1 MKRKLLLAN
10 LVLLGLATAL
20 TVHLRREWLEARTRE
35 QAVLRQSIRP
45 VAPPP
50 IGALPPAEPVRAAG
64 YAEIAQK
71 TLFSKDRNP
80 DVIVEVPAPPPPKP
94 MPPLPVFHGLLNLG
108 DGATAILSEKP
119 GAEHRDFR
127 PGEQVGE
134 FKLVAV
140 NNDEIVLEW
149 EGKTIT
155 KKVDDMID
163 RTPPPAA
170 PSASAASA
178 PATAARAIT
187 VTPPPPAQAAPG
199 GDLGGRG
206 ISACQ
211 KGDTSPAG
219 TVADGM
225 RKVIKNNPFGASC
238 YWEPLK

>member
-1 MKRKLLLAN
+1 MKRKLLIAN
-10 LVLLGLATAL
+10 VLLLGLAAGVA
-20 TVHLRREWLEARTRE
+20 VHLRRDWLEARSRE
-35 QAVLRQSIRP
+35 QAVLAQRIRP
-45 VAPPP
+45 VPPPP
-50 IGALPPAEPVRAAG
+50 IGALPAAEPVRAAG

-119 GAEHRDFR
+119 GAQHRDFR

-140 NNDEIVLEW
+140 NNEEIVLEW

-163 RTPPPAA
+163 RTPPPPA
-170 PSASAASA
+170 PAASA
-178 PATAARAIT
+178 PATAARSVSVA
-187 VTPPPPAQAAPG
+187 PSSPAQAAPG
-199 GDLGGRG
+199 EDLGGRG
-206 ISACQ
+206 INACQ

-219 TVADGM
+219 TVAGGM

-238 YWEPLK
+238 YWEPVK

>member
-1 MKRKLLLAN
+1 LKRKLLIAN
-10 LVLLGLATAL
+10 LVLLGLATTL

-35 QAVLRQSIRP
+35 QAVLRQQIRP
-45 VAPPP
+45 VPPPP
-50 IGALPPAEPVRAAG
+50 IGALPAAEPVRAAG
-64 YAEIAQK
+64 YADIAQK

-108 DGATAILSEKP
+108 DGATAILSERP

-127 PGEQVGE
+127 PGDLVGE

-140 NNDEIVLEW
+140 NNEEIVLEW

-163 RTPPPAA
+163 RTAAPAA
-170 PSASAASA
+170 PAAAAS
-178 PATAARAIT
+178 ATAARA
-187 VTPPPPAQAAPG
+187 VELTPPPPAQAAPG
-199 GDLGGRG
+199 EDLGGRG

-219 TVADGM
+219 TTANGM

-238 YWEPLK
+238 YWEPVK

>member
-1 MKRKLLLAN
+1 LKRKLLIAN
-10 LVLLGLATAL
+10 LVLLGLAATLA
-20 TVHLRREWLEARTRE
+20 VHLRREWLEARTRE
-35 QAVLRQSIRP
+35 QVVLQQRIKP
-45 VAPPP
+45 VPPPP
-50 IGALPPAEPVRAAG
+50 IGALPAGDPVRAAG
-64 YAEIAQK
+64 YADIAQK

-127 PGEQVGE
+127 PGELVGE

-140 NNDEIVLEW
+140 NNEEIVLEW

-163 RTPPPAA
+163 RTPAPA
-170 PSASAASA
+170 PHAAAAA
-178 PATAARAIT
+178 PATAARAIE
-187 VTPPPPAQAAPG
+187 VTPPPPAHAAPG
-199 GDLGGRG
+199 DDLGGRG

-219 TVADGM
+219 TVTDGM

-238 YWEPLK
+238 YWEPVK